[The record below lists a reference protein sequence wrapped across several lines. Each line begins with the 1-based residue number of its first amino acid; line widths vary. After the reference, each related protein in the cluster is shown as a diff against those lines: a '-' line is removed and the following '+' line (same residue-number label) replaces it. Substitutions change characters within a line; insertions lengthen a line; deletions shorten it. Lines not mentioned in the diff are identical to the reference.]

1 MIVTRQRR
9 KPFPVG
15 RIVLPL
21 VAMLAILGAF
31 LWPPSRAAIT
41 SGPLSP
47 LWQSLGSRFAVVAAP
62 FHFAAQNQL
71 IARRNHEIVILQA
84 QLADAQRSLAIAQ
97 KNAAALKARVQQL
110 DMQVT
115 RVHATAPPTAAA
127 RPAASPGPF
136 GNTTA
141 AAGSDLAA
149 SATPD
154 DRRVAAD
161 WAAMDPSHAAKV
173 IQRLPVPYDAK
184 IFSLMSAS
192 DVGAILDALPPAFA
206 ARITQENPTL
216 KP

>member
-15 RIVLPL
+15 RLVLPL
-21 VAMLAILGAF
+21 VAILAIIGA
-31 LWPPSRAAIT
+31 LIWPPSRAAIT

-47 LWQSLGSRFAVVAAP
+47 LWQSLGPRFAVVAAP

-71 IARRNHEIVILQA
+71 IARRNHEIVTLQA
-84 QLADAQRSLAIAQ
+84 QLANAQRSLATAQ
-97 KNAAALKARVQQL
+97 KDAAALKARVTQL
-110 DMQVT
+110 DAQVAQKSAKVST
-115 RVHATAPPTAAA
+115 PSL
-127 RPAASPGPF
+127 RPAASPGAF
-136 GNTTA
+136 GTSSTA
-141 AAGSDLAA
+141 SSSNLAA

-161 WAAMDPSHAAKV
+161 WAAMDPSKAAKV
-173 IQRLPVPYDAK
+173 VQRLPVPYDAK

>member
-15 RIVLPL
+15 RLLLPL
-21 VAMLAILGAF
+21 VAILAIVGAF
-31 LWPPSRAAIT
+31 VWPPSRAAIT
-41 SGPLSP
+41 AGPLSP
-47 LWQSLGSRFAVVAAP
+47 VWQTLGSRFAVVAAP

-84 QLADAQRSLAIAQ
+84 QLADARSTLTTVQ
-97 KNAAALKARVQQL
+97 KSSAALKSRVQQL
-110 DMQVT
+110 DAQVAQA
-115 RVHATAPPTAAA
+115 RSKASAAA
-127 RPAASPGPF
+127 AQPLASPGPF
-136 GNTTA
+136 GSTA
-141 AAGSDLAA
+141 SSASSNLAA
-149 SATPD
+149 SATPN

-161 WAAMDPSHAAKV
+161 WAAMDPSNAAKV
-173 IQRLPVPYDAK
+173 VQRLPVPYDAK

-192 DVGAILDALPPAFA
+192 DVGAILDKLPAAFA

>member
-15 RIVLPL
+15 RLVLPL
-21 VAMLAILGAF
+21 VAILAIIGAF
-31 LWPPSRAAIT
+31 IWPPSRAAIT

-71 IARRNHEIVILQA
+71 IARRNHEIVMLQA
-84 QLADAQRSLAIAQ
+84 QLADAQRSLATAQ
-97 KNAAALKARVQQL
+97 KDAAALKARVTQL
-110 DMQVT
+110 DSKVAQKSAKVST
-115 RVHATAPPTAAA
+115 PSV
-127 RPAASPGPF
+127 RPAASPGAF
-136 GNTTA
+136 GTSSTA
-141 AAGSDLAA
+141 SSSNLAA

-161 WAAMDPSHAAKV
+161 WAAMDPSKAAKV
-173 IQRLPVPYDAK
+173 VQRLPVPYDAK

>member
-1 MIVTRQRR
+1 VIVTRQRR

-15 RIVLPL
+15 RLVLPL
-21 VAMLAILGAF
+21 VAILAIVGAF

-41 SGPLSP
+41 AGPLSP
-47 LWQSLGSRFAVVAAP
+47 IWQSLGSRFAVVAAP

-71 IARRNHEIVILQA
+71 IARRNHEIVTLQA
-84 QLADAQRSLAIAQ
+84 QLADAQRRL
-97 KNAAALKARVQQL
+97 AAAQSASTALKSRVQKL
-110 DMQVT
+110 DAQVAQA
-115 RVHATAPPTAAA
+115 RSKAPPALVKS
-127 RPAASPGPF
+127 AASPGPF
-136 GNTTA
+136 GSTA
-141 AAGSDLAA
+141 AAPGSDLAA
-149 SATPD
+149 SATPN

-161 WAAMDPSHAAKV
+161 WAAMDPTNAAKV

-192 DVGAILDALPPAFA
+192 DVGAILDKLPAAFA

>member
-15 RIVLPL
+15 RIILPL
-21 VAMLAILGAF
+21 VAILAILGAF
-31 LWPPSRAAIT
+31 IWPPSRAAIL

-47 LWQSLGSRFAVVAAP
+47 LWNTLGSRFAVVAAP

-71 IARRNHEIVILQA
+71 IARRNREIVTLQA
-84 QLADAQRSLAIAQ
+84 QLADAQRSLAAAQ
-97 KNAAALKARVQQL
+97 KSTAALKARVVQL
-110 DMQVT
+110 DAQVAQT
-115 RVHATAPPTAAA
+115 HAKAAAPGVAPTAT
-127 RPAASPGPF
+127 PGAF
-136 GNTTA
+136 GATSA

-161 WAAMDPSHAAKV
+161 WAAMDPSNAAKV
-173 IQRLPVPYDAK
+173 VQRLPVPYDAK